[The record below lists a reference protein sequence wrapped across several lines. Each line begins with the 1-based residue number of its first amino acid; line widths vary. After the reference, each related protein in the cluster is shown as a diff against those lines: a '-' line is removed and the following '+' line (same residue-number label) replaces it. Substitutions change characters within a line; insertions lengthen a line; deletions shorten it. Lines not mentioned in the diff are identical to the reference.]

1 MFGIAGCQT
10 MDKNHVNYI
19 QFTISLQKE
28 GRCCWL
34 CKDIRCHWLSQDN
47 YNGEYKGLL
56 SLRRVCRRDSKVYYR
71 VCIIWS
77 TCVKDQR
84 SFSCRWRQRG
94 SLANGKVSTR
104 ERYNISSQ
112 HKMRNLVTAQSEI
125 YGPKVY
131 INFFCL
137 AIRLLETNEYN
148 NLRCSRC

>member
-1 MFGIAGCQT
+1 M
-10 MDKNHVNYI
+10 VN
-19 QFTISLQKE
+19 
-28 GRCCWL
+28 L
-34 CKDIRCHWLSQDN
+34 C
-47 YNGEYKGLL
+47 
-56 SLRRVCRRDSKVYYR
+56 
-71 VCIIWS
+71 
-77 TCVKDQR
+77 QR
-84 SFSCRWRQRG
+84 SEKFFLPLETKRFAC
-94 SLANGKVSTR
+94 NGKVSTR